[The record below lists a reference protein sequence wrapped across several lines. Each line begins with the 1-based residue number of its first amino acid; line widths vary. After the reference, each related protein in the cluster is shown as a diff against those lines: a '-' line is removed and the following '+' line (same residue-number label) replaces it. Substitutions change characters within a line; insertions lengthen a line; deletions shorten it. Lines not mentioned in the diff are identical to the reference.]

1 MRDTVGELGEL
12 QKRLGQIQ
20 TKLDPVNRARQIR
33 ELETKSMQENFWAD
47 PQTAQGQMKRLA
59 ALRAESEEIESLE
72 RELADAASVAEI
84 IEEKDIQRLEKRV
97 KRLEIRTFL
106 NGPYDANSVILSIH
120 AGQGGVEAMDW
131 TAMLV
136 RMYLRFCE
144 LRGWESEVI
153 DEMPGE
159 EAGYKSVTINIT
171 GAYVYGYLRGEKGT
185 HRLVRQSPFNAD
197 KLRQTSFALVEVL
210 PQLPEES
217 NEIEIKA
224 DDIEFE
230 AFRSSGHGGQ
240 NVNKVSTAVRLTHK
254 PSGISVTCQTQ
265 RSQEQNRK
273 IALQLLKAK
282 LWQREQERRAGE
294 QEKMKGEYK
303 AASWGNQIRSYV
315 LHPYKLIKDLRT
327 GIETSDAEGVLDGDL
342 DTFIE
347 AEVRMLY

>member
-1 MRDTVGELGEL
+1 MNETKDQLEEL
-12 QKRLGQIQ
+12 QKRLAQLQ
-20 TKLDPVNRARQIR
+20 SKLDPAGRARQIQ
-33 ELETKSMQENFWAD
+33 ELEVKSMQENFWAD
-47 PQTAQGQMKRLA
+47 SQTAQVQMKRLA
-59 ALRAESEEIESLE
+59 ALRAESLEIESLE
-72 RELADAASVAEI
+72 KELADAASVAEI
-84 IEEKDIQRLEKRV
+84 IEEKDIKRLEKRV
-97 KRLEIRTFL
+97 KKLEIKTFL
-106 NGPYDANSVILSIH
+106 NGPYDANDAILSIH

-159 EAGYKSVTINIT
+159 EAGYKSVTINIA

-210 PQLPEES
+210 PQLPEEN
-217 NEIEIKA
+217 NEIEIKP

-273 IALQLLKAK
+273 IALSLLKAK
-282 LWQREQERRAGE
+282 LWQLKQEQ
-294 QEKMKGEYK
+294 KGTEVQRIKGDYK

-315 LHPYKLIKDLRT
+315 LHPYRLIKDLRT
-327 GIETSDAEGVLDGDL
+327 GIETSDSEGVLDGDL
-342 DTFIE
+342 DMLIE